1 MTYCMHC
8 GTECLP
14 GDKFCSECGE
24 PVLLPNNKRDL
35 RPDPKENEN
44 FVKLAQEKQAAEEYY
59 RAVGSRHPHIWAV
72 SGIGRAIFSLCI
84 VVTMFFFYVVI
95 GDSDAELRNNT
106 QLRWGL
112 TVLGGLLM
120 LLFLNMIRYLFV
132 PEVRPGSNP
141 EMVGSKGDFWVF
153 LLGLPLIILAILNWL
168 GVI

>member
-14 GDKFCSECGE
+14 GDKFCSGCGK

-84 VVTMFFFYVVI
+84 VVTMFFFYVVV
-95 GDSDAELRNNT
+95 GDSDAVLRNNPL
-106 QLRWGL
+106 LRWGL

-120 LLFLNMIRYLFV
+120 LLFLI
-132 PEVRPGSNP
+132 
-141 EMVGSKGDFWVF
+141 
-153 LLGLPLIILAILNWL
+153 
-168 GVI
+168 